1 MACPNLKGI
10 EKQLKTGVD
19 FSLTDNQ
26 YLKSTGLNI
35 PKSEFYLK
43 SKSAINKKAEQYGY
57 KMQLVEKTLIFKK
70 ERKDV

>member
-43 SKSAINKKAEQYGY
+43 SKSAINKKQSSTAIKYNW
-57 KMQLVEKTLIFKK
+57 
-70 ERKDV
+70 

>member
-43 SKSAINKKAEQYGY
+43 SKSAINKKQNSMAIKYNW
-57 KMQLVEKTLIFKK
+57 
-70 ERKDV
+70 

>member
-43 SKSAINKKAEQYGY
+43 SKSAINKKSRTVW
-57 KMQLVEKTLIFKK
+57 L
-70 ERKDV
+70 

>member
-10 EKQLKTGVD
+10 EKQLETGVD

-57 KMQLVEKTLIFKK
+57 KIQLVEKTLIFKK

>member
-43 SKSAINKKAEQYGY
+43 SKSGNKQKSRAVR
-57 KMQLVEKTLIFKK
+57 L
-70 ERKDV
+70 